1 MDFPQIT
8 LALFS
13 VFNVLRLF
21 SYLPQIIRVATDTE
35 GAKAI
40 SYSTWGVWIGANGST
55 AAYALVNITDWALFT
70 VSTLNT
76 LGCATVLGLTMM
88 KRRQLTLAGKARRP
102 CGVLRPSQQAAS
114 DKSKLA

>member
-1 MDFPQIT
+1 MELPQVT

-13 VFNVLRLF
+13 LFNFLRLG
-21 SYLPQIIRVATDTE
+21 SYLPQIIRVANDTE

-55 AAYALVNITDWALFT
+55 AAYAVVNITDWALFA

-76 LGCATVLGLTMM
+76 LGCAAVLALTVL
-88 KRRQLTLAGKARRP
+88 KRRQLTRAGRAR
-102 CGVLRPSQQAAS
+102 
-114 DKSKLA
+114 

>member
-40 SYSTWGVWIGANGST
+40 S
-55 AAYALVNITDWALFT
+55 
-70 VSTLNT
+70 
-76 LGCATVLGLTMM
+76 
-88 KRRQLTLAGKARRP
+88 
-102 CGVLRPSQQAAS
+102 
-114 DKSKLA
+114 